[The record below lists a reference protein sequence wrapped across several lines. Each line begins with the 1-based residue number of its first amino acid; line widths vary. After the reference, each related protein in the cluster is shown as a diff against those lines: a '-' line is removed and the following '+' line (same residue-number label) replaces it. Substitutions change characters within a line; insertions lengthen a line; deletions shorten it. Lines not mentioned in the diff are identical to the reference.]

1 MIASPPPPLPFP
13 HSIHSIHV
21 IGTPI
26 TGLNEVPFESRGN
39 DEASKNWIRKL
50 VGNEVKGMCQ

>member
-1 MIASPPPPLPFP
+1 MIASPPFP
-13 HSIHSIHV
+13 HSIHFIRV